1 MSKEDLEFPGEPIV
15 RGKDPSALEF
25 PEVPRAQTRG
35 VKHDL
40 VFPEV
45 PRAQTGGVKHD
56 LVFPEGEEAREAQS
70 AQVDTK
76 GKEAQKL
83 GARAKESQEQCAL
96 TRTHSGTETLEE
108 RLESSEERRKSG
120 SPLCASPRPG
130 RVFAFRALTAVAV
143 VALVGLVVAAVRPL
157 DGRLL
162 AVLVA
167 SALAAAS
174 VVAGVVACGG
184 R

>member
-25 PEVPRAQTRG
+25 PEVPRA
-35 VKHDL
+35 H
-40 VFPEV
+40 
-45 PRAQTGGVKHD
+45 TGGVKHD
-56 LVFPEGEEAREAQS
+56 LVFPEGEEASEAKSVQ
-70 AQVDTK
+70 
-76 GKEAQKL
+76 GKEAS
-83 GARAKESQEQCAL
+83 ES
-96 TRTHSGTETLEE
+96 ETLEYS
-108 RLESSEERRKSG
+108 LESSEERRKSG

>member
-40 VFPEV
+40 VFP
-45 PRAQTGGVKHD
+45 K
-56 LVFPEGEEAREAQS
+56 GEEASEAKSVQ
-70 AQVDTK
+70 
-76 GKEAQKL
+76 GKEASE
-83 GARAKESQEQCAL
+83 AKSAQGKEASEAKSVQGKEASES
-96 TRTHSGTETLEE
+96 ETLEYS
-108 RLESSEERRKSG
+108 LESSEERRKSG